1 MLLLLVCRF
10 DFHCKPNSTKG
21 CERMIDRPAEKSVR
35 VQMINASGP
44 NEARHLAAIA
54 RRKKAEKA
62 LLAKLTALMGSEAA
76 TAASDSSSSSLSP
89 NAQLFHELTS
99 PRSKSR
105 QRMNLLDAEW
115 RYFPEFPPPAAQ
127 PLKYY
132 LHCEMGIA
140 GDERRMLRLD
150 APGEREREY
159 ALAVARMH
167 EAEEKRIVAQALKN
181 AATAAASEVAAAASS
196 VASAASSIAATPAA
210 AAASQSKL
218 ANARSS
224 LPSISTSSAASSPP
238 PVAPPAR
245 SHFSCYT
252 YDPKD
257 PTPSVGGATFDV
269 ENSGGLDNRAMESR
283 PDVLVFTSEPLEQPL
298 VVLGFVRCTLY
309 VRSNCATTDFVAR
322 LCDVYPLDDWSS
334 SADIKAGSG
343 KSQVLCDGL
352 FKVTPAKIESLTV
365 EKPTPK
371 IMPLTRSSSQGQGP
385 LTPLKLDAGAGAG
398 AAEGSPESSSRGL
411 LSTPASS
418 ASSTSTALVPIGTPK
433 TPASL
438 LAGPFFPI
446 TAPDESATPLLK
458 LDIDMVCCSADVA
471 RLCSCVLNR
480 IALTRFLSLSVLVSL
495 RSGPP
500 ATCFKWAI
508 AFASTCAAPL
518 TLVGCG
524 RWAERTRSS
533 VDWISRS
540 CSIRRSIMTN
550 DTRLRSCC
558 RCCRSEP
565 DDLDARCCCCSL
577 LPQLHL
583 VLCAPSSS
591 SPLATCCNPCCCRC
605 AAR

>member
-1 MLLLLVCRF
+1 
-10 DFHCKPNSTKG
+10 
-21 CERMIDRPAEKSVR
+21 MIDRPAEKSVR

-62 LLAKLTALMGSEAA
+62 LLAKLTTLMGSEAA
-76 TAASDSSSSSLSP
+76 AAASASSSSSSSSTLSS

-115 RYFPEFPPPAAQ
+115 RYFPEFPPPSAQ

-132 LHCEMGIA
+132 LHCEMGVA

-167 EAEEKRIVAQALKN
+167 EAEEKSMVARALKN
-181 AATAAASEVAAAASS
+181 AATAAASEVAAAVSS
-196 VASAASSIAATPAA
+196 VASAASLAAAAVDTPAA
-210 AAASQSKL
+210 SSSHSKL
-218 ANARSS
+218 ASARSS
-224 LPSISTSSAASSPP
+224 LPSISTSAAPSFALPP
-238 PVAPPAR
+238 APPAR

-269 ENSGGLDNRAMESR
+269 ENSGGLDNRAMEAR

-309 VRSNCATTDFVAR
+309 VRSNCTTTDFVAR

-352 FKVTPAKIESLTV
+352 FKVSPAKIEALTV

-371 IMPLTRSSSQGQGP
+371 IGPLTRSTSQGQAP
-385 LTPLKLDAGAGAG
+385 LTPLKLDGGAGASG
-398 AAEGSPESSSRGL
+398 AAEGSPPAVSRAL
-411 LSTPASS
+411 PSP
-418 ASSTSTALVPIGTPK
+418 STALVPIGTPK

-458 LDIDMVCCSADVA
+458 LDIDMVSCALRRRDDDVRGE
-471 RLCSCVLNR
+471 RLVWRAMC
-480 IALTRFLSLSVLVSL
+480 
-495 RSGPP
+495 
-500 ATCFKWAI
+500 
-508 AFASTCAAPL
+508 
-518 TLVGCG
+518 
-524 RWAERTRSS
+524 
-533 VDWISRS
+533 
-540 CSIRRSIMTN
+540 
-550 DTRLRSCC
+550 
-558 RCCRSEP
+558 
-565 DDLDARCCCCSL
+565 
-577 LPQLHL
+577 
-583 VLCAPSSS
+583 
-591 SPLATCCNPCCCRC
+591 
-605 AAR
+605 